1 MDKLQIVT
9 QFLAMLEDHPQAAL
23 VLIALAAIIKQW
35 PPKG

>member
-9 QFLAMLEDHPQAAL
+9 EFLAIVEDHLYAAL

>member
-9 QFLAMLEDHPQAAL
+9 EFLAILEANHYAAL
-23 VLIALAAIIKQW
+23 VLIALAAIVKQW

>member
-9 QFLAMLEDHPQAAL
+9 ELLKMLEDHHQAAL